1 MSRDKH
7 DGAHQQRATAVQLRQ
22 QYAPVVEEVG
32 GLDVA
37 VQVSDSRG
45 QPRVQLG
52 VHVELPRIARLLDLA
67 AESTQNT
74 MIGLGSGAPLSLT

>member
-1 MSRDKH
+1 
-7 DGAHQQRATAVQLRQ
+7 
-22 QYAPVVEEVG
+22 
-32 GLDVA
+32 
-37 VQVSDSRG
+37 VSDSRG